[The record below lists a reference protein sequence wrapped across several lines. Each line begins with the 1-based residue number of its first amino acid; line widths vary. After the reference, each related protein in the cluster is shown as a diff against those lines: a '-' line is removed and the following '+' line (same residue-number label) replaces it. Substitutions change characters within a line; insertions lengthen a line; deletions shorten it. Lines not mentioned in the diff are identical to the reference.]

1 MGLTEGLQPPAILS
15 AAAPIPETPEAC
27 AACTAAASEALLCL
41 CILSPSVLGTLKQG
55 SRFQQRSGSEGASSE
70 AAAAGL
76 RLHGVPRFQ
85 VHMNLLMVGDME
97 DALIALHKHFPGCLY
112 LMA

>member
-1 MGLTEGLQPPAILS
+1 MRS
-15 AAAPIPETPEAC
+15 
-27 AACTAAASEALLCL
+27 AACTAAASEAPLCL
-41 CILSPSVLGTLKQG
+41 CILSSSVPGILKQD
-55 SRFQQRSGSEGASSE
+55 RRLQQRSGSEGASP
-70 AAAAGL
+70 ATAAAGL

-97 DALIALHKHFPGCLY
+97 EALIALHMHFPGCLY